1 MSQTTAVDSF
11 LQAICAATI
20 DSCDVWGPD
29 ATLDATV
36 PNWRYRRSGADAIRE
51 TYRTW
56 FADPGRLE
64 HLRREP
70 TSTGEVVEY
79 DLTWTEGG
87 VPHSAH
93 HLHVLDLE
101 GDRIVADLVFCG
113 GRWSASMLAEMEA
126 ADA

>member
-51 TYRTW
+51 TY
-56 FADPGRLE
+56 APGS
-64 HLRREP
+64 P
-70 TSTGEVVEY
+70 TPASSSTCAGNRPRPARS
-79 DLTWTEGG
+79 LSTT
-87 VPHSAH
+87 
-93 HLHVLDLE
+93 
-101 GDRIVADLVFCG
+101 
-113 GRWSASMLAEMEA
+113 
-126 ADA
+126 